1 MKYQFYQATSAG
13 ITKQVVGS
21 NRDSESLWEIL
32 VTLPI
37 KVDFHSV
44 IIFHTEVPHLLLPKL
59 DNQQAYVSWR
69 NKL

>member
-21 NRDSESLWEIL
+21 NRDSKNLWEIL

-37 KVDFHSV
+37 KVDVHSV
-44 IIFHTEVPHLLLPKL
+44 IIFHTEVRHVRSHKL
-59 DNQQAYVSWR
+59 Y
-69 NKL
+69 NKQKL

>member
-21 NRDSESLWEIL
+21 NRDSKSLWEIL

-37 KVDFHSV
+37 KVDVHSV
-44 IIFHTEVPHLLLPKL
+44 IIFHTEVRHVRSHKL
-59 DNQQAYVSWR
+59 F
-69 NKL
+69 NKQKL